1 MTARRTTRAI
11 ARRMTARRTTRAIAR
26 RMTARTTTRAPART
40 PAPAPTRTPA
50 PTRRTALLALAG
62 SVLLLAGCGDD
73 GLGARPSRVPDEG
86 PLRTVPAEVTAGTG
100 YRTDDADDADAVMP
114 PRPDPRRSGPR
125 MPPGRPR

>member
-1 MTARRTTRAI
+1 MTTRRTTRAI
-11 ARRMTARRTTRAIAR
+11 ARRMTARRMTRTIAR
-26 RMTARTTTRAPART
+26 RTTTRAPA
-40 PAPAPTRTPA
+40 PAPTYRPTRAPA

-100 YRTDDADDADAVMP
+100 YRTDDAADADAVMP
-114 PRPDPRRSGPR
+114 PRPDPRRSAQR

>member
-1 MTARRTTRAI
+1 MTTRRTTRAI
-11 ARRMTARRTTRAIAR
+11 ARRMTT
-26 RMTARTTTRAPART
+26 RTTTRT
-40 PAPAPTRTPA
+40 PAPAPTYRPTRTPA

-100 YRTDDADDADAVMP
+100 YRTDDAADADAVMP
-114 PRPDPRRSGPR
+114 PRPDPRRSAQR